1 MTKKQK
7 HQEENGLR
15 RLDPDFVA
23 TFLSPIA
30 LAAHSTNYQSFTYHI
45 AGYALRIGSDM
56 NTELSKMCT
65 QLESI
70 YRDLKK
76 QMYDLDLET
85 NGQYAEFLSTPVKD
99 INFSVRTYHGLYGSG
114 DCRTM
119 LDVAKLGKKGVAG
132 LRLIGSKAIEE
143 IRTAFIKAGCVE
155 LFDAEP

>member
-1 MTKKQK
+1 MTKKLK
-7 HQEENGLR
+7 HQEENKLR

-30 LAAHSTNYQSFTYHI
+30 LAAHSTNYQPFTYQLS
-45 AGYALRIGSDM
+45 GYALCIGSEM
-56 NTELSKMCT
+56 NAGLSKMCT

-99 INFSVRTYHGLYGSG
+99 MNFSVRTYHGLYGSG

-119 LDVAKLGKKGVAG
+119 LDVAKLGRRGVAG
-132 LRLIGSKAIEE
+132 LRMIGSKAVEE
-143 IRTAFIKAGCVE
+143 IKAAFIKAGCVE
-155 LFDAEP
+155 LFDAES